1 MIRERHV
8 HGDVLIIGS
17 GVGGLTAGIILSKLN
32 HRVTVVEKNQ
42 LPGGLMRSYIRSGI
56 ECPVGVHYMGSLDKG
71 QPLRRLWDYLGV
83 TSLIP
88 VERMGVNGVID
99 RYIFDDFSFD
109 LPESID
115 AFEDN
120 LRRAFPMEHG
130 QIITIM
136 GDLRQT
142 SRALSSLGM
151 LMSPEMNF
159 LSPENFESV
168 GKRLLRMGCST
179 RLFSVLG
186 VPSTLFGVD
195 LRECPAFYYHMTLA
209 SYLLSSWRLACSGS
223 QMADAFIS
231 LLKSQGGDIVTGDGV
246 ESIVVESGRVKGV
259 VLQSGRVLE
268 AEAII
273 ATVHPA
279 VIIAML
285 PGDALRPAYAE
296 RVTQLENTKGLF
308 CVNLAVDSDT
318 HESLSYNIYRLHPEE
333 DGSLSRGIFHQLRNS
348 GQPGVNILSM
358 ITMSGIDE
366 WQKWLGT
373 KSGRRGRDYA
383 EAKGEKARF
392 LIDEASKL
400 FGHLRGMKIL
410 DIYTPLTIRDQVN
423 SPDGSAYGILRS
435 TRQLMKTASLRRTSV
450 GGLFLAGQNS
460 LAPGIMGTM
469 LGSFQTV
476 RQVIGHERFTRV
488 VMGDFL

>member
-1 MIRERHV
+1 MMRERSV

-32 HRVTVVEKNQ
+32 HRVTVVERNP
-42 LPGGLMRSYIRSGI
+42 LPGGLMRSYVRSGI

-71 QPLRRLWDYLGV
+71 QPLRRLWDYIGV
-83 TSLIP
+83 TPLIP

-99 RYIFDDFSFD
+99 RYIFDEFSFD
-109 LPESID
+109 LPEGID

-120 LRRAFPMEHG
+120 LRRAFPLEYS

-136 GDLRQT
+136 GDLRQI
-142 SRALSSLGM
+142 SRSLSSLDM
-151 LMSPEMNF
+151 LMSPEMNL
-159 LSPENFESV
+159 LSPENFESM
-168 GKRLLRMGCST
+168 GERLLRMGCST
-179 RLFSVLG
+179 RLFSVLS
-186 VPSTLFGVD
+186 VPSTLIGVD

-223 QMADAFIS
+223 QMADAFVS
-231 LLKSQGGDIVTGDGV
+231 RLKSQGGDVVTGDGV
-246 ESIVVESGRVKGV
+246 ERILVDSGRVKGV

-268 AEAII
+268 AAVVI
-273 ATVHPA
+273 AAVHPE
-279 VIIAML
+279 ILIGML
-285 PGDALRPAYAE
+285 PRDALRPAYVE
-296 RVTQLENTKGLF
+296 RVKQLENTKGLF
-308 CVNLAVDSDT
+308 SVNLAIDADA
-318 HESLSYNIYRLHPEE
+318 HESLSYNIYQLHSEK
-333 DGSLSRGIFHQLRNS
+333 DGTLSRGIFHQVRNS

-366 WQKWLGT
+366 WRKWKGT
-373 KSGRRGRDYA
+373 TSGWRGRDYA
-383 EAKGEKARF
+383 EAKEEKARI

-400 FGHLRGMKIL
+400 FGHFRGMKIL

-423 SPDGSAYGILRS
+423 SPDGSAYGIMRS
-435 TRQLMKTASLRRTSV
+435 TRQLMKTASLRRTSI

-476 RQVIGHERFTRV
+476 RQVIGHERFTREV
-488 VMGDFL
+488 TGDFL